1 MKNNKKY
8 SQKNEQGFMLI
19 AIIIGL
25 LILSLLYLY
34 SVKRVQTQ
42 VQESGNETIDATL
55 QNPQKT
61 VDDVRKRVNEQTQSE
76 QQRLNDIE
84 KQMNR

>member
-1 MKNNKKY
+1 MGKNKKN
-8 SQKNEQGFMLI
+8 SPGDEQGFMLI
-19 AIIIGL
+19 VLIIGL

-34 SVKRVQTQ
+34 SIRSIQTQ
-42 VQESGNETIDATL
+42 VQKSSDETINTTL

-61 VDDVRKRVNEQTQSE
+61 VDDVRKRVDEQMQTE
-76 QQRLNDIE
+76 QQKLNDVQ

>member
-8 SQKNEQGFMLI
+8 SRENEQGFMLI
-19 AIIIGL
+19 ALIVGL

-34 SVKRVQTQ
+34 SIKRVQIQ
-42 VQESGNETIDATL
+42 VQESSGETIDATL

-61 VDDVRKRVNEQTQSE
+61 VDDVRKRVNEQAQKE
-76 QQRLNDIE
+76 QQRINDVQKE
-84 KQMNR
+84 MDK